1 MGPEKK
7 GAAPPEDALAR
18 IIFPKGVRVREV
30 SSKSA
35 LTASKI
41 PGMSYA
47 LNPYIGCSHACRYC
61 YVRVMQRF
69 FHHQGDVWGT
79 FVDVKENAARLLM
92 KELKRR
98 KKGTVM
104 LASATDCYQPLEKKL
119 RLTRSCLELL
129 SAARFPVSVLTKSAL
144 VMRDI
149 DVFRQI
155 DELSVGL
162 TITTDDEAVRRVMEP
177 RASSIP
183 DRLGALRALHDAGL
197 EPYVFVGPVLPMDA
211 ERLAGLLEPLAS
223 SVLFDRMNYPSL
235 VRPLAMRH
243 RWEMVLDLP
252 WFEHVV
258 SVFRRVFGDE
268 RVEAVCG

>member
-1 MGPEKK
+1 MGPGKNE
-7 GAAPPEDALAR
+7 GAREEDALAR
-18 IIFPKGVRVREV
+18 IVAPKGVRVREV
-30 SSKSA
+30 SAKSA

-41 PGMSYA
+41 PGMSWA
-47 LNPYIGCSHACRYC
+47 LNPYIGCSHGCRYC

-69 FHHQGDVWGT
+69 FHHQGEVWGT

-98 KKGTVM
+98 KRGTVM
-104 LASATDCYQPLEKKL
+104 LASATDCYQPLEQKRK
-119 RLTRSCLELL
+119 LTRSCLELL
-129 SAARFPVSVLTKSAL
+129 RDARFPVSILTKSAL
-144 VMRDI
+144 IMRDL
-149 DVFRQI
+149 DVLAGI
-155 DELSVGL
+155 DELEVGL
-162 TITTDDEAVRRVMEP
+162 TITTDDDAVRRAMEP

-183 DRLGALRALHDAGL
+183 DRIAALKALHEAGL
-197 EPYVFVGPVLPMDA
+197 KPFVFVGPTLPMDP

-235 VRPLAMRH
+235 IRALAARQG
-243 RWEMVLDLP
+243 WEAALDLP

-258 SVFRRVFGDE
+258 GVFKRVFGEE